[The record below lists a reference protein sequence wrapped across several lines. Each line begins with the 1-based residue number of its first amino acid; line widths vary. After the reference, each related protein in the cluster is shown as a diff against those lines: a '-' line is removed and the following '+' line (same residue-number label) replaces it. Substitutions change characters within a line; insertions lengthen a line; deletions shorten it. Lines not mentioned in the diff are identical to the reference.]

1 MRWLAAFLAPR
12 WRALTGSAS
21 AAATALGLL
30 ACLCTLLA
38 VVGPRAGAL
47 LRTDAW
53 RHFIAGSLPGDKTVV
68 GTVDYSDLSGP
79 AGLSAGQVQ
88 ATMALLGL
96 HLRTLPLAR
105 PAADWSSVTT
115 PPLAA
120 TVTGPARLGP
130 LPPKLELSYRN
141 TLAENVRVVAGKLP
155 AGGPGTGSMAILQGA
170 VTAPIAR
177 DFGLAIGSLVPLPGT
192 EVEVR
197 VTAIVRQKDPA
208 STFWTSDPAVAAPT
222 FVQIGPDE
230 GYWLGGIFIAG
241 GDLPALLGRVNPAV
255 TQVTFTFPLAL
266 GRLTAAQALALRPV
280 LLGALTTAGSLTG
293 VQQQPILV
301 ELSSGAVQL
310 ITTFA
315 AEAAAIGNVLD
326 LLSVSLAVLAASV
339 VLLVGWLLAEQRRP
353 EFAVLRARGA
363 ARRQLAL
370 LVLAVGAVTALPGA
384 AVGAA
389 IAVALTP
396 SSPDPLAWWL
406 AGLEAVAA
414 LAGPV
419 AVTVRTHRGY
429 AAVVRPDAPP
439 ARLSAVRRLV
449 VEAGLVLA
457 AAGGLVVLR
466 DQGGGASGDV
476 YASAAPILLAVG
488 VAVVVLR
495 VYPLVVRGVLRLT
508 GQRAGPSAFLGLVRA
523 ARVPVGA
530 ALPAFAMVL
539 ALAVVSFAGMVR
551 GSVLTGDET
560 ASWQQLGADAVITG
574 TGPVTAALQR
584 AVMAVPG
591 VRRIAP
597 VGIGNGFLSSVNGFN
612 VLLVKPKQYA
622 ALIAASPL
630 PRPPTAFAASGA
642 NAAAVGG
649 QGPAGPVPAL
659 ASPVL
664 AAQLGRGP
672 VDVLVDGEPVT
683 VRVVGLAAS
692 DSAVDAIGGGVGYLV
707 LDRAVAGAAAAV
719 PDALL
724 VVGQSINQQALRTA
738 VTRPGTAPTVVF
750 RSRLLA
756 GLEDAPLQYGAYVA
770 LGLGAGAAGCCGLL
784 VLLLSLL
791 LSASAREV
799 ALARMSTM
807 GLSTRQGRV
816 LGLVEL
822 APQLVGVLAGGLACA
837 VALVPLTGPA
847 LSLSVFT
854 GSGAGVPVRVEPAW
868 LVAAGLGLV
877 VLAAVTLTAQTVLA
891 GRNAARSLRMG
902 E

>member
-1 MRWLAAFLAPR
+1 MRRLGALLAPR

-21 AAATALGLL
+21 AAAAALGLL

-38 VVGPRAGAL
+38 VVGPRAGAQ
-47 LRTDAW
+47 LRTEAW
-53 RHFIAGSLPGDKTVV
+53 RHFVAGSLLADKTVV

-79 AGLSAGQVQ
+79 AGLSAGHVQ
-88 ATMALLGL
+88 ATMDLLSL
-96 HLRTLPLAR
+96 HLQTLPLAR

-130 LPPKLELSYRN
+130 LPPKLELSFRN

-155 AGGPGTGSMAILQGA
+155 AGGPGTASTAILQGA
-170 VTAPIAR
+170 VTPPVAR
-177 DFGLAIGSLVPLPGT
+177 AFGLAIGSVVSLPGT
-192 EVEVR
+192 EIEVR
-197 VTAIVRQKDPA
+197 VTAIVSQKDPA
-208 STFWTSDPAVAAPT
+208 STFWTTDPAVAAPA
-222 FVQIGPDE
+222 FVQIGADE

-255 TQVTFTFPLAL
+255 TEVTFTFPLAL
-266 GRLTAAQALALRPV
+266 GQLTAAQALALRPV

-310 ITTFA
+310 ITDFA

-363 ARRQLAL
+363 SRRQLAL

-384 AVGAA
+384 AAGAA

-429 AAVVRPDAPP
+429 AAVVRPDVPP

-488 VAVVVLR
+488 VAVIVLR
-495 VYPLVVRGVLRLT
+495 VYPLLVRGVLRLT

-523 ARVPVGA
+523 ARVPAGA

-551 GSVLTGDET
+551 GSVLTGEET

-584 AVMAVPG
+584 AVAAVPG
-591 VRRIAP
+591 VRHIAP
-597 VGIGNGFLSSVNGFN
+597 VGIGNGYLSSVSGFN
-612 VLLVKPKQYA
+612 VLLVTPKQYA

-630 PRPPTAFAASGA
+630 PRPPAEFTASGA
-642 NAAAVGG
+642 GAAVGG
-649 QGPAGPVPAL
+649 HGSAGPVPAL
-659 ASPVL
+659 ASPGL

-672 VDVLVDGEPVT
+672 VGVLVDGEPVT

-692 DSAVDAIGGGVGYLV
+692 DSAVDAIGGGLGYLV
-707 LDRAVAGAAAAV
+707 LDREVAGAAAAV

-724 VVGQSINQQALRTA
+724 VVGPSMNQQALRTA
-738 VTRPGTAPTVVF
+738 VRRPGTTPTVVF

-756 GLEDAPLQYGAYVA
+756 GLEDAPLQDGAYVA

-791 LSASAREV
+791 LSASTREV

-807 GLSTRQGRV
+807 GLSTGQGRV

-837 VALVPLTGPA
+837 VALVPLTGPG

-868 LVAAGLGLV
+868 LVVAGLGLV
-877 VLAAVTLTAQTVLA
+877 VLAVVTLTAQTALA